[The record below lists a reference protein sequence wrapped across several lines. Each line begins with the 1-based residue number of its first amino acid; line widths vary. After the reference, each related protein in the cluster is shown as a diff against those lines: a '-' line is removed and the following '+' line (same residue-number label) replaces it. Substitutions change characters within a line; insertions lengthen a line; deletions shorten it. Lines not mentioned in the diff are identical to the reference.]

1 MDMSLKPF
9 SLQEALSRA
18 GMAQALPPPSGP
30 GASAA
35 QPGGFRA
42 ALTDALGEV
51 SAAQGESRRMQQ
63 ELQLGNPAV
72 SLEDTMVAMQKSQ
85 IGFQAVLAVR
95 NRLVQS
101 YSEIMNM
108 QV

>member
-1 MDMSLKPF
+1 
-9 SLQEALSRA
+9 
-18 GMAQALPPPSGP
+18 MAQALPPPSGP